1 MEKATVVNIELK
13 KSVWGHVRTKCTREY
28 AAFREL

>member
-13 KSVWGHVRTKCTREY
+13 KSVWVHVGKTCMREY
-28 AAFREL
+28 AVFREL